1 MKKRDVVELIRCH
14 AEGNDKGF
22 RDESISIAREFA
34 ASGDQRLA
42 EYIMAL
48 LSNANTLSPQFD
60 GQPGFLTAV
69 SSATS
74 ALPLPDPIADDVS
87 GIINALRSSI
97 GVNKFLF
104 YGPPGTGKT
113 EAVKQVA
120 RILDRDLFMVDFD
133 VVIDSKLGQTSKNI
147 TSLFKEISGFAQPGR
162 AIVLFDEIDALA
174 LDRTSDND
182 VREMGRATS
191 ILLRELDRL
200 DGSIAVFA
208 TTNLHDSF
216 DKALLRRFDACIDF
230 GRYAR
235 SDLEEVAEFI
245 LDAMLSKYNSPAR
258 DVRIF
263 KKILS
268 QQKTLPYPADLL
280 NTIKTSVAFSEP
292 GSKYDYLRRLYL
304 QLTGEASVT
313 PEVLRS
319 QGFTMREIEK
329 LTGVSKSSVSRTL
342 NG

>member
-1 MKKRDVVELIRCH
+1 MKKKDVVELIRCH
-14 AEGNDKGF
+14 TEGNDKGF
-22 RDESISIAREFA
+22 RDESLIIARDFA

-48 LSNANTLSPQFD
+48 LSHTNTLVPQFD
-60 GQPGFLTAV
+60 NQSGFLTAV
-69 SSATS
+69 QSTTS
-74 ALPLPDPIADDVS
+74 ALPLPEPIADDVG

-133 VVIDSKLGQTSKNI
+133 VLIDSKLGQTSKNI
-147 TSLFKEISGFAQPGR
+147 TSLFKEISGFIQPGQV
-162 AIVLFDEIDALA
+162 IILFDEIDALA

-191 ILLRELDRL
+191 TLLRELDRL
-200 DGSIAVFA
+200 NESITVFA
-208 TTNLHDSF
+208 TTNLFESF

-230 GRYAR
+230 GRYSR

-245 LDAMLSKYNSPAR
+245 LNAMLSKFNGPSRDAR
-258 DVRIF
+258 TF

-268 QQKTLPYPADLL
+268 LPKTLPYPGDLL
-280 NTIKTSVAFSEP
+280 NIIKTSVAFSEP

-304 QLTGEASVT
+304 QLTGATSLT
-313 PEVLRS
+313 PEILRGQS
-319 QGFTMREIEK
+319 FTVREIEK
-329 LTGVSKSSVSRTL
+329 LTGVSKSTVSRTL